1 MDFDH
6 AYADYLRKEDIA
18 AIEALEKETGTRI
31 LAYYTP
37 PVAAQIPEKQL
48 QKIRDLESKLCV
60 RLVAYK
66 THSN

>member
-6 AYADYLRKEDIA
+6 AYADYLKDEDVA
-18 AIEALEKETGTRI
+18 AIQALEKETGTRI
-31 LAYYTP
+31 MAYYAP
-37 PVAAQIPEKQL
+37 PMAAQVPEVQL

-66 THSN
+66 AQ